1 MTDAWDRLPV
11 LCFYQARPRRPP
23 VPATDADHAAL
34 TPRLHVLVVDDD
46 ARIRRGLR
54 EMIEAS
60 DDVRVVGEAASGTLA
75 LALDRR
81 LRPDVAVVDVL
92 PQAADGL
99 SVLAELASR
108 GRPIV
113 AISMCDSLGS
123 DAIAAGAD
131 RFIAKGSSLI
141 EGLLPAIRAVVHR
154 TSPPAER
161 PGS

>member
-1 MTDAWDRLPV
+1 M
-11 LCFYQARPRRPP
+11 
-23 VPATDADHAAL
+23 PATDADHAAL
-34 TPRLHVLVVDDD
+34 TPRLNVLVVDDD

-60 DDVRVVGEAASGTLA
+60 DDVRVVGEASSGTLA

-92 PQAADGL
+92 LPQAADGL
-99 SVLAELASR
+99 RVLAELASR

-113 AISMCDSLGS
+113 AISVCESLGS

-141 EGLLPAIRAVVHR
+141 EGLLPAIRAVVPR
-154 TSPPAER
+154 TSRPAER